1 MFLMMN
7 VSGWVADY
15 MLKTGISAT
24 KTRKILIGFGLL
36 GSAIFMYFLRDAES
50 AKSATILMCAAL
62 GILAFAYA
70 GLVPNS
76 LDIAPRFADIIYGT
90 LNTFGTAAG
99 AIGAIAAGYIVQ
111 QTGSYENVFI
121 VTAIISL
128 IGGVCYLVLGSGDKL
143 ID

>member
-1 MFLMMN
+1 MFLIMN
-7 VSGWVADY
+7 ASGWIADY

-36 GSAIFMYFLRDAES
+36 GSALFMFFLRDAES

-76 LDIAPRFADIIYGT
+76 LDIAPRFADILYGT

-111 QTGSYENVFI
+111 QTGSYDNVFI
-121 VTAIISL
+121 ITAIISL
-128 IGGVCYLVLGSGDKL
+128 IGGLTYLAFGTGEKL